1 MGGAGGRDDGKSSTI
16 GSEGFENEILFESM
30 SGNAGVED
38 RCGVGNASK
47 RIFHSL
53 VPIVFR
59 GLTIV
64 LQLTDLLS
72 IKARARHWFPSHITI
87 LRKFD

>member
-47 RIFHSL
+47 S
-53 VPIVFR
+53 IVFR
-59 GLTIV
+59 GLTIG
-64 LQLTDLLS
+64 LQLSDC
-72 IKARARHWFPSHITI
+72 
-87 LRKFD
+87 